1 MNVFLSCV
9 SQKAPTTCEAQKLYI
24 SALFKKSLAYAKTL
38 NPDHIYILSAKYGLL
53 ELTDIISPYNQ
64 TLKTMTKAE
73 IKKWS
78 DLVYSQMKNK
88 NIDFNERAVFLT
100 GRVYSDPLA
109 KYFSNLEFPLG
120 NLPIGK
126 RLQWYTNK
134 LGQNITSKSKQPE
147 KPIRTHK
154 SLWGEI

>member
-9 SQKAPTTCEAQKLYI
+9 SKKAKINCSAQEMYI
-24 SALFKKSLAYAKTL
+24 SSLFKKSLAYAKSI

-53 ELTDIISPYNQ
+53 ELTDVIAPYNK

-73 IKKWS
+73 ITQWS
-78 DLVYSQMKNK
+78 NLVYSQMKDK
-88 NIDFNERAVFLT
+88 KIDFNEKAVFLT
-100 GRVYSDPLA
+100 GKIYSDPLV

-134 LGQNITSKSKQPE
+134 LKEVEPPVKVVKQTKISK
-147 KPIRTHK
+147 T
-154 SLWGEI
+154 LW